1 LRRSILIPSIAAIL
15 LLAACE
21 TTTPT
26 GANAGA
32 EQLRAQLTPAMR
44 RAGVSEACIQSL
56 SFSALAEIRSAASP
70 GFGPRTTGGN
80 VGLGNTRSKER
91 GRIQAIARRECPD
104 L

>member
-1 LRRSILIPSIAAIL
+1 MKTSLILALSAVV
-15 LLAACE
+15 LLAGCE
-21 TTTPT
+21 TTTPP

-44 RAGVSEACIQSL
+44 RAGLSEACIQSL
-56 SFSALAEIRSAASP
+56 SPSALTAIKSAAST
-70 GFGPRTTGGN
+70 GPRPRVTASN
-80 VGLGNTRSKER
+80 VGYGNPRRQEE